1 MKMARIQL
9 ILFATSA
16 AVYLSMNGVH
26 AQGSAFTYQGRLNVN
41 GAPAS
46 GTYDFRYRLALDPYG
61 NNYYGS
67 SVVTNGQVI
76 SNGLFTAT
84 LDFGAGAFN
93 GGNYWLEVDVKT
105 NGAGG
110 YTALSPMQPVTPAP
124 YAIFSGNSSNAVNA
138 ATAATATFAT
148 TAATALALGPN
159 SVNQAAIQNNAV
171 TSQKIAGGQVVK
183 SLTVGANPPLYDNV
197 TLAAGTN
204 VTITPSGQTVTIAA
218 TGGQVVKSL
227 NGLQDAVTLSAG
239 NNVTLSTNGQTLTIA
254 ATGGQNW
261 SLSGNSGTT
270 PGTQFVGTTDNQ
282 PLELHVNGQRALR
295 LEPNSSSA
303 PNLIGGSSGNW
314 VASGTAGATIGG
326 GGAANY
332 YGGVFSN
339 SVASD
344 FSTVAGGEQNAI
356 QSGAYDSAIGGGQ
369 FNTIQGFDG
378 TISGGYQ
385 NNIGTGA
392 HDSCIVGGEQNTN
405 SGVFASMGG
414 GLNNTVQSAGYYAVV
429 GGGQMN
435 SAQASTATIGGGAGN
450 SVSAGT
456 STIAGGG
463 ANAIQAGAD
472 GSVIGGGQ
480 YNTVSTS
487 ALNATIPGG
496 KYNTVGGSYSLAAGW
511 KANAANPN
519 TFVWSD
525 GSAVTT
531 SGAANQFVVRC
542 SGGAF
547 FYTGSGGSGAQ
558 LPGGSGSW
566 SQFSD
571 RNAKANF
578 ASVDTL
584 ALLERLLITPVTTWN
599 YTAQDRS
606 IRHLGP
612 MAQDFY
618 AAFNVGED
626 ERHIAT
632 VDEGGVALAAIQGL
646 NQKLEQRLTEKEAEI
661 EALRAKAT
669 ELDELKKRLSAVEE
683 TLKSNH

>member
-1 MKMARIQL
+1 MNTRLVCLLHLAGAL
-9 ILFATSA
+9 STAT
-16 AVYLSMNGVH
+16 LVH
-26 AQGSAFTYQGRLNVN
+26 AQGSAFTYQGRLNVS

-46 GTYDFRYRLALDPYG
+46 GTYDFRYRLALDQFG

-67 SVVTNGQVI
+67 SVLASGQVI

-93 GGNYWLEVDVKT
+93 GGSYWLEVDVRT

-110 YTALSPMQPVTPAP
+110 YTALSPLQPVTPAP
-124 YAIFSGNSSNAVNA
+124 YAIFSGTASSALN
-138 ATAATATFAT
+138 ATAAVTAT
-148 TAATALALGPN
+148 TATTATTALAVAANG
-159 SVNQAAIQNNAV
+159 VNRNAIQDNAV
-171 TSQKIAGGQVVK
+171 ASQKVASGQVVK
-183 SLTVGANPPLYDNV
+183 SLTIGANTLYDNV
-197 TLAAGTN
+197 TLAQGNN

-218 TGGQVVKSL
+218 TGGQ
-227 NGLQDAVTLSAG
+227 
-239 NNVTLSTNGQTLTIA
+239 
-254 ATGGQNW
+254 NW
-261 SLSGNSGTT
+261 SLTGNGGTT

-282 PLELHVNGQRALR
+282 PLEFQVNGQRALR

-314 VASGTAGATIGG
+314 VASGVAGATIGG

-369 FNTIQGFDG
+369 FNTIQGYDG

-392 HDSCIVGGEQNTN
+392 HDSCILGGEQNTN
-405 SGVFASMGG
+405 LGVFASMGG

-456 STIAGGG
+456 STIGGGG

-480 YNTVSTS
+480 YNTVSAS

-496 KYNTVGGSYSLAAGW
+496 KYNTVSGSYSLAAGW

-571 RNAKANF
+571 RNGKEHF
-578 ASVDTL
+578 ASVDTH
-584 ALLERLLITPVTTWN
+584 ALLDKLLKTPITTWN
-599 YTAQDRS
+599 YRAQDRS

-646 NQKLEQRLTEKEAEI
+646 NQKLEERLMQKEAEM
-661 EALRAKAT
+661 EALRAKVADVA
-669 ELDELKKRLSAVEE
+669 ELRERLLALEQILKAKNA
-683 TLKSNH
+683 SNQ

>member
-1 MKMARIQL
+1 MKMTRIQV
-9 ILFATSA
+9 ILLATSA
-16 AVYLSMNGVH
+16 ALSLGMNGVR
-26 AQGSAFTYQGRLNVN
+26 AQGTAFTYQGRLNVS

-46 GTYDFRYRLALDPYG
+46 GTYDFRYRLALDAYG

-67 SVVTNGQVI
+67 SVLAGGQVI
-76 SNGLFTAT
+76 SNGLFAAT

-93 GGNYWLEVDVKT
+93 GGSYWLEVDVRT

-110 YTALSPMQPVTPAP
+110 YTALSPLQPVTPAP

-138 ATAATATFAT
+138 ATAATAATATYAT
-148 TAATALALGPN
+148 TAGMVGPN
-159 SVNQAAIQNNAV
+159 GVNTVAIQNGVITAG
-171 TSQKIAGGQVVK
+171 KIASGQVVK
-183 SLTVGANPPLYDNV
+183 SLTVGGNPLYDNV
-197 TLAAGTN
+197 TLAQGNN

-218 TGGQVVKSL
+218 TGGQ
-227 NGLQDAVTLSAG
+227 
-239 NNVTLSTNGQTLTIA
+239 
-254 ATGGQNW
+254 NW
-261 SLSGNSGTT
+261 SLTGNGGTT

-282 PLELHVNGQRALR
+282 PLEFHVNGQRALR

-344 FSTVAGGEQNAI
+344 FSTIAGGEQNAI

-369 FNTIQGFDG
+369 FNTIQGYDG

-456 STIAGGG
+456 STIGGGG

-480 YNTVSTS
+480 YNTVSAS

-571 RNAKANF
+571 RKAKENF
-578 ASVDTL
+578 ASVDTV
-584 ALLERLLITPVTTWN
+584 ALLERLVSIPVTTWN

-626 ERHIAT
+626 DRHIAT
-632 VDEGGVALAAIQGL
+632 VDEGGIAVAAIQGL
-646 NQKLEQRLTEKEAEI
+646 NQKLETQLKQKDEEI
-661 EALRAKAT
+661 
-669 ELDELKKRLSAVEE
+669 E
-683 TLKSNH
+683 TLKATTDELNQRLSLLEQILNSKHPSNP